1 MKKGY
6 FFLGAVLSLGIFW
19 GGFSVAKAADQC
31 CLSSDSSG
39 SWSCTDVSSGS
50 CSGILYDGKCSDSTN
65 ASTCNTMTGSS
76 SSSGTSSGSNSSM
89 SFPNPLKYDSISA
102 FLTAFLEN
110 LQGIVATIAV
120 IFIVVGGIMYMLSA
134 GDPKMITRAKDTIF
148 AAIIGLAIVLAAPTF
163 LKEVRTILGATGSSS
178 GDQSIDSALSLLDI
192 ADNVLTF
199 LLSIVGILAIISMVI
214 GATMYLMAY
223 GDDDRI
229 KTGKQ
234 IIKYSLIGIAVALAA
249 LILVEQVGTLIGNS
263 Q

>member
-6 FFLGAVLSLGIFW
+6 FFLGAVLSLGIFL
-19 GGFSVAKAADQC
+19 GGFSVAQADTQC
-31 CLSSDSSG
+31 CLTYGSSG
-39 SWSCTDVSSGS
+39 YSCQDTSDGT
-50 CSGILYDGKCSDSTN
+50 CSGILNNGSCSDSAN
-65 ASTCNTMTGSS
+65 ASLCNAMTGSS

-120 IFIVVGGIMYMLSA
+120 IFIVIGGIMYMLSA
-134 GDPKMITRAKDTIF
+134 GDPKMITRAKDAIF

-214 GATMYLMAY
+214 GAIMYLTAY
-223 GDDDRI
+223 GDEDKT
-229 KTGKQ
+229 KTGKK
-234 IIKYSLIGIAVALAA
+234 IITYSLIGIAVALAA